1 MRTASQDL
9 LDQVSAAQGGISDYA
24 ISKLLRVSSAA
35 VSRWRVGHSH
45 MSEANITAAC
55 NLLGRYP
62 NIGRWQYLIGAEREK
77 GPDGDYY
84 RAMRRDFE
92 TLDRGGKLDKNSP
105 LRIFIEGVG
114 GIVAGW
120 AFAAMVAAGTI
131 FAPAGNQASA
141 ASFNSSANIHYA
153 SYGRRRRR
161 SLRAWL
167 RFFTI
172 FPVATLATA
181 CTQLRPLAEY
191 QHLSHATQH
200 FGDNRTNYGY
210 DLASVGV
217 RWRPT
222 EAVTVDLLE
231 GYSLQEMH
239 GRREVFSGRVTVEFG
254 GAR

>member
-1 MRTASQDL
+1 MTATQQL
-9 LDQVSAAQGGISDYA
+9 LDLVRAAQGGISDYRVG
-24 ISKLLRVSSAA
+24 KLMGVSTSA
-35 VSRWRVGHSH
+35 VSRWRTGDGH
-45 MSEANITAAC
+45 MSETNITAAC
-55 NLLGRYP
+55 KLLGGKP
-62 NIGRWQYLIGAEREK
+62 DVGRWQYFIGAEREK
-77 GPDGDYY
+77 GPDGDHY
-84 RAMRRDFE
+84 RTMRREFE

-120 AFAAMVAAGTI
+120 AITAMVAAGMI